1 MKNKLVFKM
10 LTIPLL
16 LFFTWV
22 GPTTSKIWA
31 QSKPFYKGKTI
42 RVIVGFTP
50 GGFYDRWSRLL
61 GRYMGRYIPGNP
73 DFVVQNMP
81 GAGSRIAANYLY
93 NIAKPNGLT
102 FGTINKNL
110 FFDQLIGTK
119 EVRYDW
125 AKFNWLGTPELP
137 PDVFYMRSDGPFKSL
152 DDIKNASTPP
162 KCGSTGRANSGYI
175 IPALLEKAMG
185 IKFKLVLGYK
195 GGRQIDLAVE
205 RGEVVCRAM
214 SISAHFGREPF
225 LSWHKKGFDWH
236 LLQTRETRW
245 KGAPD
250 VPSIFEIAKKYK
262 ASAKDVELIKLAAST
277 NFGKPFTTP
286 PGVSKE
292 RVAMLRKAFSSAL
305 RDKQAI
311 AEGKKLRMEIEM
323 LTGNQVQKM
332 AKNVLSMSPEIVNR
346 FKKLI
351 GE

>member
-1 MKNKLVFKM
+1 MKKNPVFMLVIF
-10 LTIPLL
+10 LL
-16 LFFTWV
+16 WVFLACGTW
-22 GPTTSKIWA
+22 TTPRVWA
-31 QSKPFYKGKTI
+31 QSQFYKDKTVRI
-42 RVIVGFTP
+42 IVGFSP

-61 GRYMGRYIPGNP
+61 ARHMGRFIQGNP
-73 DFVVQNMP
+73 DFIVQNMP

-93 NIAKPNGLT
+93 NIAKRDGLT
-102 FGTINKNL
+102 IGTINKNL

-125 AKFNWLGTPELP
+125 SKYNWLGTPELP
-137 PDVFYMRSDGPFKSL
+137 PDVFYMRSDTPFKSL

-162 KCGSTGRANSGYI
+162 KCGSTGRANSGYL

-185 IKFKLVLGYK
+185 IKFKMVLGYK

-245 KGAPD
+245 KGAPKI
-250 VPSIFEIAKKYK
+250 PSIFDIAKKYK
-262 ASAKDVELIKLAAST
+262 ASAEDIKLIRLAAST
-277 NFGKPFTTP
+277 NFGKPFAAP
-286 PGVSKE
+286 PGVPKE
-292 RVAMLRKAFSSAL
+292 RVAILRKAFSSVL
-305 RDKQAI
+305 RDPQAV
-311 AEGKKLRMEIEM
+311 AEAKKLRMKVEM
-323 LTGNQVQKM
+323 LTGRQVQKM
-332 AKNVLSMSPEIVNR
+332 AKEVLSMPREIVGR
-346 FKKLI
+346 FKELV

>member
-1 MKNKLVFKM
+1 MKKNPVFMLVIF
-10 LTIPLL
+10 LL
-16 LFFTWV
+16 WV
-22 GPTTSKIWA
+22 FLACSIWTTPRVWA
-31 QSKPFYKGKTI
+31 QSQFYKDKTVRI
-42 RVIVGFTP
+42 VVGFSP

-61 GRYMGRYIPGNP
+61 ARYMGRYIPGNP
-73 DFVVQNMP
+73 NFVVQNMP

-93 NIAKPNGLT
+93 NIAKRDGLT

-110 FFDQLIGTK
+110 FFDQLIGTR

-125 AKFNWLGTPELP
+125 SKYNWLGTPELP
-137 PDVFYMRSDGPFKSL
+137 PDVFYMRSDAPFKSL

-162 KCGSTGRANSGYI
+162 KCGSTGRANSGYL

-185 IKFKLVLGYK
+185 IKFKMVLGYK

-236 LLQTRETRW
+236 LLQTREKRW

-250 VPSIFEIAKKYK
+250 IPSIFDIAKKYK
-262 ASAKDVELIKLAAST
+262 ASAEDVKLIRLAAST
-277 NFGKPFTTP
+277 NFGKPFTAP

-292 RVAMLRKAFSSAL
+292 RVAILRKAFSSAL
-305 RDKQAI
+305 KDPQAV
-311 AEGKKLRMEIEM
+311 AEGKKLRMKVEM
-323 LTGNQVQKM
+323 LTGRQVQKM
-332 AKNVLSMSPEIVNR
+332 AKEVLSMPREVVGR
-346 FKKLI
+346 FKKLV

>member
-1 MKNKLVFKM
+1 MKKNPVFMLVIF
-10 LTIPLL
+10 LL
-16 LFFTWV
+16 WVFLACSTW
-22 GPTTSKIWA
+22 TTPRVWA
-31 QSKPFYKGKTI
+31 QSQFYKGKTVRI
-42 RVIVGFTP
+42 VVGFSP

-61 GRYMGRYIPGNP
+61 ARYMGRYIPGNP
-73 DFVVQNMP
+73 DFIVQNMP

-93 NIAKPNGLT
+93 NIAKPDGLT
-102 FGTINKNL
+102 IGTINKNL

-125 AKFNWLGTPELP
+125 SKYNWLGTPELP
-137 PDVFYMRSDGPFKSL
+137 PDVFYMRSDAPFKSL

-162 KCGSTGRANSGYI
+162 KCGSTGRANSGYL

-185 IKFKLVLGYK
+185 IKFKMVLGYK

-236 LLQTRETRW
+236 LLQTREKRW

-250 VPSIFEIAKKYK
+250 IPSIFDIAKKYK
-262 ASAKDVELIKLAAST
+262 ASAEDVKLIRLAAST
-277 NFGKPFTTP
+277 NFGKPFTAP

-292 RVAMLRKAFSSAL
+292 RVAILRKAFSSAL
-305 RDKQAI
+305 RDPQAV
-311 AEGKKLRMEIEM
+311 AEAKKLRMKVEM
-323 LTGNQVQKM
+323 LTGKQVQKM
-332 AKNVLSMSPEIVNR
+332 AKEVLSMPRKIVGR
-346 FKKLI
+346 FKELV